1 MTSASWPVR
10 RRCSSVRTTELL
22 TPLTCGRKDSATIAT
37 RTTSRSQRRLSIWL
51 PTGVH
56 DTNSD
61 PKGSLTMRFYLGL
74 LVTMLGLVISPTSIA
89 HADVSRTID
98 ADGVLVGSWI
108 APVQLEIFCEPQCPH
123 CAEFEAADGDR
134 LVAALAGGR

>member
-1 MTSASWPVR
+1 MTRASWPVR

-37 RTTSRSQRRLSIWL
+37 RTSSRSQRGLSIWL

-61 PKGSLTMRFYLGL
+61 PKGSLTMWFYLRVL
-74 LVTMLGLVISPTSIA
+74 ATLLGLVMFTTGNA
-89 HADVSRTID
+89 HADVPRTFD
-98 ADGVLVGSWI
+98 ADGVLVG
-108 APVQLEIFCEPQCPH
+108 
-123 CAEFEAADGDR
+123 
-134 LVAALAGGR
+134 